1 MNAENKE
8 DLLNIDWAAVR
19 QDAAATLSRYVQFD
33 TTNPPGNELPAAEW
47 LRDQWVHRGIS
58 EDVTIYQPAPGRGLL
73 LARIP
78 GSEPLKPL
86 LLNHHIDVVAAD
98 PGQWTYPPFSGAV
111 ADGFV
116 WGRGTLDTKNL
127 GVLYLL
133 ALELLIKEG
142 IRFRRPLV
150 FLAVP
155 DEETGGEQGMRWLLE
170 HHLDGLDPEWVWD
183 EGSGGLKGVFGEQV
197 AFGVAVVEKQI
208 RQLRLTARGKPGHGS
223 MPHGNNAN
231 VTLLRALERVLRSPR
246 PLRLHPV
253 VAEMFRQFARGQRF
267 PISFVLRHLSNPLL
281 LKLAARRLSADKMLN
296 ALLRDTVSLTRL
308 QAGYKV
314 NVIPERA
321 QAELDCRLLPDTD
334 PEEFQRWVRG
344 RLADER
350 VEVEVIQSSP
360 HAGEAPLHGPYYQ
373 AIGRVVERHRPG
385 AAVFPLLVPGGTDG
399 RYFRER
405 GYPAYGFGPVI
416 LELDDISRVHGI
428 DERISIDN
436 LELGIRITRDM
447 IRELCV

>member
-1 MNAENKE
+1 MTTTHKGT
-8 DLLNIDWAAVR
+8 LNVDWAAVR
-19 QDAAATLSRYVQFD
+19 QDAAATLSRYIQFD

-47 LRDQWVHRGIS
+47 LRDQLIHRGVS
-58 EDVTIYQPAPGRGLL
+58 EDVTIYQPAAGRGLL

-86 LLNHHIDVVAAD
+86 LITHHIDVVAVD
-98 PGQWTYPPFSGAV
+98 PGQWTHPPFSGTI

-116 WGRGTLDTKNL
+116 WGRGALDTKNL

-142 IRFRRPLV
+142 VRFRRPLI

-155 DEETGGEQGMRWLLE
+155 DEETGGEMGMRWLLE
-170 HHLDGLDPEWVWD
+170 QHLAELDPEWVWD
-183 EGSGGLKGVFGEQV
+183 EGSGGLRGVFGEGV

-208 RQLRLTARGKPGHGS
+208 RQLRLTARGEPGHGS

-231 VTLLRALERVLRSPR
+231 VTLLRALGRMLRSLR

-253 VAEMFRQFARGQRF
+253 ATEMFQQFAKGQKF
-267 PISFVLRHLSNPLL
+267 PISFLLRHMSNPLL

-296 ALLRDTVSLTRL
+296 ALLRDTISLTRL

-314 NVIPERA
+314 NVIPEQA
-321 QAELDCRLLPDTD
+321 VAELDCRLLPDTD
-334 PEEFQRWVRG
+334 PEEFQRWVRS

-350 VEVEVIQSSP
+350 VELEVILSSP
-360 HAGEAPLHGPYYQ
+360 HAGETPRKSPYYE
-373 AIGRVVERHRPG
+373 AIQQVVERHLPG
-385 AAVFPLLVPGGTDG
+385 AVVFPLLVPGGTDG
-399 RYFRER
+399 RYFREQ
-405 GYPAYGFGPVI
+405 GYPAYGFAPVL

-436 LELGIRITRDM
+436 LELGVKMTRDM
-447 IRELCV
+447 IRKLCV